1 MKKKMPMN
9 YSIRKQVNHSFA
21 DAVARVKAEL
31 SKQGFGVLT
40 EIDVKKTLKDKLHTE
55 WSNYVILGACNPPF
69 AFQALQAEKE
79 IGLFLPC
86 NVIVYEDGG
95 IVYASAIRPTVAM
108 NMIENPAL
116 ADITGK
122 VEEKLL
128 TVINNL

>member
-1 MKKKMPMN
+1 MKEKMSME

-21 DAVARVKAEL
+21 DAVAKVKEEL

-40 EIDVKKTLKDKLHTE
+40 EIDVKKTLKDKLHVE

-95 IVYASAIRPTVAM
+95 KVYASAIRPTVAM
-108 NMIENPAL
+108 EMTQNPVL
-116 ADITGK
+116 ADVAKK

-128 TVINNL
+128 AVINEL